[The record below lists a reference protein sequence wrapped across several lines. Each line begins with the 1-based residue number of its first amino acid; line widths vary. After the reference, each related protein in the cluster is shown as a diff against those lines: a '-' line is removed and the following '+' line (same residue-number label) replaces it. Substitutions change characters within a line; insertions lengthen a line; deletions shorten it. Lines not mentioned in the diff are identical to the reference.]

1 MDQNRAFDLQ
11 ELIDVTINIITDLKG
26 ELLKGRLEFA
36 KQPSSVTLKRIF
48 FPFIAILVLG
58 IANLYAIIH
67 RCFQE
72 EFKHDTTLFFEKLV
86 S

>member
-36 KQPSSVTLKRIF
+36 EQPSSVTLKRIF

-58 IANLYAIIH
+58 IVLQIFMRSFTDVFKKSLNMIQL
-67 RCFQE
+67 CFL
-72 EFKHDTTLFFEKLV
+72 K